1 MEEVIEII
9 YTTCIVTVSLLI
21 WKCWKKIKKKKK
33 KIKDNEIV
41 FGIVKNAEI
50 YFNPSFEG
58 IKFYY
63 KGKIKLEKKQITE
76 ENFILIEPNFEIIFL
91 NYLSK
96 RFNLN

>member
-21 WKCWKKIKKKKK
+21 WKCWKKIKKKIKKKKK

-63 KGKIKLEKKQITE
+63 KKKIKLEKKQITE
-76 ENFILIEPNFEIIFL
+76 ENFILIKINFEIIFL
-91 NYLSK
+91 N
-96 RFNLN
+96 NLN